1 MKKLFAVLLA
11 VVMMATMSV
20 SALADEDTTTIYLDI
35 GDTDFGTVYCYAY
48 ERASSGPNCNAAWP
62 GIEMTQVVGSI
73 YSTELSSSL
82 DTIIFNNGSHGIQTD
97 LITRPTDGKNLYT
110 YATEAWSTYLES
122 SPATGKGAG
131 DYTIG
136 INGTYV
142 PANVADVISVD
153 ISWGAMNFTYTAPSL
168 GTWNPDS
175 HTYTGGTEG
184 GWSTDKPSITVTN
197 HSNAAVEASFRFAA
211 ADGVTT
217 TGTFYTKGEGD
228 TYTAITSTAA
238 QELSLATAVGT
249 ERANAPAGTIYFGV
263 SGDAV
268 SADQTLGNITVTIA
282 KDTKIYTGEAL
293 AAALTSLGATG
304 GTITLGADVTLPV
317 DVGTGLH
324 FCQFTVGDNKT
335 LVLDL
340 NGHTMTGILYA
351 DSRNGNGSA
360 LFTVKNGTLQY
371 TTSTGAGEA
380 GIITASRT
388 NTQLNDVTITASGIL
403 AVVNVYSTMKITDCT
418 LNDGIADDIVSVANA
433 GGTITFAGKIVID
446 GAVMP
451 TSADAIFKFE
461 AGTYNFDPTDLVDA
475 DNYTVT
481 DNGNGTWTV
490 AANS

>member
-11 VVMMATMSV
+11 VVMTATMSV
-20 SALADEDTTTIYLDI
+20 SALADEGTTTIYLDI
-35 GDTDFGTVYCYAY
+35 GDTDFGTVCCYAY
-48 ERASSGPNCNAAWP
+48 EAASIGSNRNAAWP
-62 GIEMTQVVGSI
+62 GVVMTQVAGSI
-73 YSTELSSSL
+73 YSIELASSW
-82 DTIIFNNGSHGIQTD
+82 DTIIFNNSDHGIQTYD
-97 LITRPTDGKNLYT
+97 ITLPTDGKNLYT
-110 YATEAWSTYLES
+110 YATQAWSTYLES

-184 GWSTDKPSITVTN
+184 GWSTNKPSITVTN

-238 QELSLATAVGT
+238 QKLSLATAIGT
-249 ERANAPAGTIYFGV
+249 ERANAPAGTLYFGV

-317 DVGTGLH
+317 VADWNLN
-324 FCQFTVGDNKT
+324 FCTFAVENNKT

-340 NGHTMTGILYA
+340 NGHTVTGILYA
-351 DSRNGNGSA
+351 DGRNGNGSA
-360 LFTVKNGTLQY
+360 QFTVKNGALQY
-371 TTSTGAGEA
+371 TTSPNELGV
-380 GIITASRT
+380 IMPLNIS
-388 NTQLNDVTITASGIL
+388 TQLNDVTITASGIF
-403 AVVNVYSTMKITDCT
+403 AVANLYSTVKMTDCT
-418 LNDGIADDIVSVANA
+418 LNGGVLVNSDIMSVANL
-433 GGTITFAGKIVID
+433 GGTMTFTGEIVLGGNIMAD
-446 GAVMP
+446 G
-451 TSADAIFKFE
+451 DFIFNAE

-481 DNGNGTWTV
+481 DNGDGTWTV